1 MSMQHFV
8 SLCYALTHLNQTI
21 LSAQQHSFVL
31 MIPKADGYFLPLQK
45 SHLPLSIAP
54 HHHPVAQF
62 DKKVATDNHHFQNLI
77 IETVHLHN
85 LAVLVYGKH
94 VLESQCDLSSI
105 QRICS

>member
-8 SLCYALTHLNQTI
+8 SLCYVLTHLNQAI
-21 LSAQQHSFVL
+21 LSSQQHSFVL
-31 MIPKADGYFLPLQK
+31 MIPKVDSYILPLQK